1 MTRRVLTAQP
11 RPTAIFAGNNFIAFG
26 AIQALRQAG
35 VAIPDGISIVVFDDL
50 PQGWVL
56 DPFLTVVSQ
65 PAYEIG
71 KQAAELMLERL
82 TGDPPG
88 EPRTIVLASELIVR
102 RSTAPPRRE
111 VAATVP
117 SLRAH
122 MENPA

>member
-1 MTRRVLTAQP
+1 MTGLVLAAQP

-26 AIQALRQAG
+26 AIQVLREAG
-35 VAIPDGISIVVFDDL
+35 IAVPDIMSMVVFDDL

-71 KQAAELMLERL
+71 RQAAEMMLERL
-82 TGDPPG
+82 TGDPPS
-88 EPRTIVLASELIVR
+88 EPRTVVLASELIVR

-111 VAATVP
+111 VAAPIP
-117 SLRAH
+117 SLAH
-122 MENPA
+122 LEKPA